1 MNQAEA
7 DMIILFILL
16 LAVFQVT
23 VSSYLIENPDYYQLD
38 AYTWETDDF
47 RAMRL
52 GETAAGEPFLD
63 LDMLTTLMVEH
74 DYDLLDAEDLS
85 YDNSR
90 LLKSRPVEYQKLKNA
105 YGAVFSDLKYFPVP
119 LSKDPDTPDV
129 TFENGWGDQRTY
141 GGERQHEGCDIMG
154 TERER
159 GFYPVVSMTD
169 GAVEKVGWLEQGGWR
184 LGIRAPAGAYFYYA
198 HLYGYSRDWKEGD
211 LVRAGELLG
220 FMGDTGY
227 SAVEGTVGNFP
238 VHLHLGIYLKTDH
251 YDEMSVNSYWILE
264 YMKKKRLTADY

>member
-1 MNQAEA
+1 
-7 DMIILFILL
+7 MIILFILL

-141 GGERQHEGCDIMG
+141 G
-154 TERER
+154 
-159 GFYPVVSMTD
+159 
-169 GAVEKVGWLEQGGWR
+169 
-184 LGIRAPAGAYFYYA
+184 
-198 HLYGYSRDWKEGD
+198 YSRDWKEGD

-251 YDEMSVNSYWILE
+251 YDEMSVNPYWILE
-264 YMKKKRLTADY
+264 SMKKKRLTADY